1 MMDTV
6 PRSSETEAVYLDLT
20 RRMESGELPIG
31 TRLPGEDVLATRYGA
46 SRGAIRRALQYLAD
60 AGLTETRAGRGTFVV
75 SADYSVDPVL
85 GRYSVTDLA
94 EARPHIEVPAAGL
107 AALRRTPEQVVELD
121 RLVEEMDNESDS
133 DKWVQLD
140 AAFHGAIAEASGNG
154 VFLAI
159 AEEIRD
165 AMIKQA
171 ALLRS
176 LAQQPRTLNA
186 EHRAI
191 LEAIA
196 GGAERAASNAMAA
209 HLRSVGGAVQTLFPG
224 PES

>member
-6 PRSSETEAVYLDLT
+6 PRSSETEAVYRDLT
-20 RRMESGELPIG
+20 CRIESGELPIG
-31 TRLPGEDVLATRYGA
+31 TRLPGEEVLATRYGA
-46 SRGAIRRALQYLAD
+46 SRGVIRRALRRLAE
-60 AGLTETRAGRGTFVV
+60 AGLTQTRPGRGTFVV
-75 SADYSVDPVL
+75 SADYPVDPVL

-107 AALRRTPEQVVELD
+107 AARRRTPAQVVELD
-121 RLVEEMDNESDS
+121 RLVEEMDNTSDA
-133 DKWVQLD
+133 DKWVDLD
-140 AAFHGAIAEASGNG
+140 AAFHAAIAVASGNG
-154 VFLAI
+154 VYVAI
-159 AEEIRD
+159 MQEIRE
-165 AMIKQA
+165 AMTKQA
-171 ALLRS
+171 ALLHS

-196 GGAERAASNAMAA
+196 AGADRAASNAMAA
-209 HLRSVGGAVQTLFPG
+209 HLRSVDSAVQTLFPG